1 MTAACPICG
10 GVTSSPGSACAR
22 CKKRGITAASA
33 PIDEPDELAAAGALD
48 LDMPPPPPLVV
59 LGADGEVAARSASR
73 PRVDAP
79 VGISEVAAPP
89 PVTVVGADAVGLLAG
104 FGPAPKGP
112 FESLVYAVRVLR
124 RLPELRRERDVAR
137 LRKAYEV
144 PLYDAA
150 LKSYDE
156 KGYTLGLMMIGVVVV
171 VAAFAFLMPLFF
183 RVLRNLGG

>member
-1 MTAACPICG
+1 
-10 GVTSSPGSACAR
+10 
-22 CKKRGITAASA
+22 
-33 PIDEPDELAAAGALD
+33 
-48 LDMPPPPPLVV
+48 MPPPPPLVV
-59 LGADGEVAARSASR
+59 LGADGEVAARSASLAHAR

-104 FGPAPKGP
+104 FGPAPRGP

-124 RLPELRRERDVAR
+124 RLPELRRERDEAR